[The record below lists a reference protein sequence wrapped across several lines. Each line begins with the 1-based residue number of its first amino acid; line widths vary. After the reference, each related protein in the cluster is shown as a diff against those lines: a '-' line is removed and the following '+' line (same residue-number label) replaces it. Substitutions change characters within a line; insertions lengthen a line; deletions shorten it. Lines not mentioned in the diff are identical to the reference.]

1 MEWNIEMHIHN
12 DSKKEIKD
20 IEIPKQEETQDPSLL
35 SSLLF
40 TLLSGFTTGKWQF
53 KFTWKF

>member
-1 MEWNIEMHIHN
+1 MHIHN

-20 IEIPKQEETQDPSLL
+20 IKLPKQEETQEPSLL

-53 KFTWKF
+53 